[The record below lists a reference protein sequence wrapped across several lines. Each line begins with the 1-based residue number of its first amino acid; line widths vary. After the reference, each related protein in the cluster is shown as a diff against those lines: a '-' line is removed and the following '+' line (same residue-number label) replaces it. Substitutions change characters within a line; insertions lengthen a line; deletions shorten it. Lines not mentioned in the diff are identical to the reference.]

1 MQYNTTCP
9 LCGLRLGGQA
19 DKTKLPKH
27 KAECIPQ
34 LQAMNTKKKRVNTL
48 GLDRANHFADY
59 IRDKGL

>member
-1 MQYNTTCP
+1 MQYNTICP

-27 KAECIPQ
+27 RAECIPQ
-34 LQAMNTKKKRVNTL
+34 LQAMNVKKKCAGKL
-48 GLDRANHFADY
+48 GMGRANHFADY